1 MSTLVLIGKNEVI
14 YDPQKALKRASDQ
27 IPNIRTKLIPEAGH
41 LLNVDQP
48 ELLNDLLQEF
58 LFP

>member
-14 YDPQKALKRASDQ
+14 YDPQKALKRTRNQ
-27 IPNIRTKLIPEAGH
+27 FPNIRTKLIPEAGH

-48 ELLNDLLQEF
+48 EILNDLLQEF
-58 LFP
+58 SFP